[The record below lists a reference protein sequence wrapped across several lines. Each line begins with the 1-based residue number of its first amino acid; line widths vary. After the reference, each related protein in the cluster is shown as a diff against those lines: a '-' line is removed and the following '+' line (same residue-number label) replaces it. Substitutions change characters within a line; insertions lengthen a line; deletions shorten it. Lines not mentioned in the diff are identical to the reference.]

1 VLRLAAGIGALALL
15 SACAA
20 GSAERYRALDQ
31 RLAEREAEAAASATQ
46 GLAQP
51 NPFAGRATLGRAALV
66 AEVLRRNPS
75 IAAARFAW
83 RAALA
88 RYPQERALDDP
99 MFGYGLGPR
108 TFTSDEAPQI
118 GQRFELSQALPFPG
132 KRALRGAA
140 ALAEAE
146 AAAHDY
152 EAVRLRLAS
161 MASMLYDE
169 SWLLARAAELNR
181 QHLDLVRELRE
192 IATAR
197 SESGSA
203 EQQDPLRAEVEETE
217 LLHRQVELEATQR
230 VTAQQ
235 LAALLH
241 LRNGAALPPP
251 PEQLAAVEVDEPA
264 SSATDAAL
272 AGRPELR
279 AADAR
284 VHGKEAAEDLA
295 LREYFPDFRVMA
307 VYDRFWEISDLQP
320 MVGFEL
326 NVPLQLA
333 RRRAAVEQARAELEM
348 ARRERE
354 RMEDEVAT
362 EVVIARE
369 QLAAATHLLE
379 LARDRMLPAARD
391 QLAAARSGYEA
402 GRVDF
407 ADVIEAERAVRN
419 AELGVEEGRAEASR
433 RAAELAAA
441 LGRVPGF
448 ETPPPGERSQPTTGG
463 SHD

>member
-1 VLRLAAGIGALALL
+1 LAALRAASTLAALALA

-20 GSAERYRALDQ
+20 PAASRYAELARDLGALDAAATAERDAPF
-31 RLAEREAEAAASATQ
+31 AAAPV
-46 GLAQP
+46 LE
-51 NPFAGRATLGRAALV
+51 RAALV
-66 AEVLRRNPS
+66 AEVLRRNPTVS
-75 IAAARFAW
+75 AARHAW

-88 RYPQERALDDP
+88 RYPQETALEDP

-108 TFTSDEAPQI
+108 TFTSDEAPQL

-132 KRALRGAA
+132 KLALRGEA

-146 AAAHDY
+146 AAAQDY

-169 SWLLARAAELNR
+169 YWLLARAAELNR
-181 QHLDLVRELRE
+181 QHLDLVGELRE

-197 SESGSA
+197 YESGGA

-217 LLHRQVELEATQR
+217 LLHREVVIETTRR

-235 LAALLH
+235 LALLLH
-241 LRNGAALPPP
+241 RRDGAELPPP
-251 PEQLAAVEVDEPA
+251 PAELVAVEVEE
-264 SSATDAAL
+264 SAATTPDAA
-272 AGRPELR
+272 ADRPELR
-279 AADAR
+279 AALAR
-284 VHGKEAAEDLA
+284 VSAKEAMEDLA
-295 LREYFPDFRVMA
+295 LREYFPDFRVIA

-320 MVGFEL
+320 MVGLEL
-326 NVPLQLA
+326 NLPLQLA
-333 RRRAAVEQARAELEM
+333 RRRAAVEQAHAELEK

-354 RMEDEVAT
+354 RAEDEVAT
-362 EVVIARE
+362 EVVTARE
-369 QLAAATHLLE
+369 RLAEARHLLE
-379 LARDRMLPAARD
+379 LARDRQLPAARD
-391 QLAAARSGYEA
+391 MLAAARAGFEA

-433 RAAELAAA
+433 RAAALAAA
-441 LGRVPGF
+441 LGRVPGL
-448 ETPPPGERSQPTTGG
+448 EAPPEVERSDGATGG